1 MNSQITFTAY
11 TRIMTNH
18 FHRFHNNI
26 AHFMAPSTFLSWWF
40 SWASNMKIDFR
51 VPCTLCKHEPKQLAC
66 DGTKIGILFKN
77 LEVTPIEHPTSD
89 VHVAAGHRRNDRA
102 FVSFQTGA
110 LDKDK
115 KHLARE
121 FLLDACYKVTGKD
134 VKEFAESSETLR
146 DILLSSIPDE
156 CHELIIDFLSGVFPQ
171 PVTQCLA
178 RFLSLLASDRPLTS
192 IVPFRFAASLE
203 GLCHKLVVGE
213 QADISQVRAFSPE
226 LFYSFLKAKEYN
238 LLEQMAQFVLGLIN
252 KLRQTHENDHQT
264 PHPDPIP
271 GTYNPERFGRAYYFT
286 STGEQVR
293 NMPMYDINSKCSSA
307 NYDDPPSS
315 ESCQKKYPE
324 VSRKGT
330 AYLFLWFDP
339 NHYGHCY
346 GYHIIPSSEGR
357 KDPFASCFLHMANP
371 PDEIFYDFACQLE
384 EYCLNREPQFFLKT
398 RFWHDI
404 FHGYS
409 HKCPPVYRSNRIQSL
424 NHLNTEICEQFNSFI
439 QRIKHSARSMSASRF
454 SFFLQF
460 MIHQWNERKRM
471 KFEQQCKV
479 AAQFLQ

>member
-1 MNSQITFTAY
+1 MLKAGQ
-11 TRIMTNH
+11 
-18 FHRFHNNI
+18 
-26 AHFMAPSTFLSWWF
+26 
-40 SWASNMKIDFR
+40 
-51 VPCTLCKHEPKQLAC
+51 
-66 DGTKIGILFKN
+66 
-77 LEVTPIEHPTSD
+77 VTGLWCP
-89 VHVAAGHRRNDRA
+89 AGHVLLCNLVI
-102 FVSFQTGA
+102 FVARLVRQGA
-110 LDKDK
+110 CG
-115 KHLARE
+115 H
-121 FLLDACYKVTGKD
+121 
-134 VKEFAESSETLR
+134 
-146 DILLSSIPDE
+146 
-156 CHELIIDFLSGVFPQ
+156 SG
-171 PVTQCLA
+171 T
-178 RFLSLLASDRPLTS
+178 RFFEAW
-192 IVPFRFAASLE
+192 
-203 GLCHKLVVGE
+203 
-213 QADISQVRAFSPE
+213 
-226 LFYSFLKAKEYN
+226 
-238 LLEQMAQFVLGLIN
+238 
-252 KLRQTHENDHQT
+252 
-264 PHPDPIP
+264 
-271 GTYNPERFGRAYYFT
+271 
-286 STGEQVR
+286 
-293 NMPMYDINSKCSSA
+293 
-307 NYDDPPSS
+307 
-315 ESCQKKYPE
+315 
-324 VSRKGT
+324 